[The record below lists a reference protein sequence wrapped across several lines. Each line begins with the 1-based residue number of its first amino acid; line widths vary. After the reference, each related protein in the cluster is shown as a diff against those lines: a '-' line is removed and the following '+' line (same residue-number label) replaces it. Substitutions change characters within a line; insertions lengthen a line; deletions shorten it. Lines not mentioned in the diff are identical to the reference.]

1 MLLVVVDVSG
11 GLIIIVTIS
20 LQRLL
25 LDFLLLLP
33 LTAHVLILWLLV
45 EMLLDLC
52 LRCINIVIGFYLDVL
67 EHLLIVLVIH
77 GKLVGEL
84 LFTEFFTNDGL
95 VLLLVV
101 GALVSLMVANSLSGL
116 AALLALELSLLYGVV
131 SPAVDLLLAVLSLML

>member
-33 LTAHVLILWLLV
+33 LTAHILILWLLV
-45 EMLLDLC
+45 EVLLDLC
-52 LRCINIVIGFYLDVL
+52 LRCIDIVIGFYLDVL

-84 LFTEFFTNDGL
+84 LFTEFFTNNGL

-101 GALVSLMVANSLSGL
+101 GALVSLMVADSLSGL
-116 AALLALELSLLYGVV
+116 AALLALELSLLNGVV
-131 SPAVDLLLAVLSLML
+131 SSAVDLLLAVLSLML

>member
-52 LRCINIVIGFYLDVL
+52 LRCIDIVIGFYLDVL